1 MGSAQ
6 LRLAGAGLLFLLIF
20 GFGFWLSR
28 SGKPYNVAIFTVHK
42 LIVLGTVAFL
52 GVTIYNVHQATPLSA
67 AQIAWVVAAAVCFV
81 ATIVTGGLLSIERP
95 MPAFVLRLHQV
106 IPYATLVASGGI
118 LYQLLV

>member
-6 LRLAGAGLLFLLIF
+6 LKLAGAGLLFLLIF

-42 LIVLGTVAFL
+42 LIVLGTAVFL
-52 GVTIYNVHQATPLSA
+52 GLTIYHAHQVTPLTPL
-67 AQIAWVVAAAVCFV
+67 QIGLVTLTAVCFV
-81 ATIVTGGLLSIERP
+81 GTIATGGLLSIDRP

-106 IPYATLVASGGI
+106 VPYLTVASSGGI
-118 LYQLLV
+118 LYLLLI